1 MVELTDDAH
10 RFLFTV
16 AQAAS
21 DAVCGFLPAS
31 SSSPVQS
38 TLALPRPPLPDDG
51 EATGPHTRTLINAL
65 PPTVTIQMVDMA
77 AIPAEGIKPEFME
90 AFNQI
95 YTPQPG
101 MGPPPPAMGGGMPPL
116 IASHASSG
124 IPQLVHPG
132 MPPLMPSLSADSDHF
147 DSLPPLEDCILPDL
161 LGVEEGEGQRAGM
174 QDEEDWDFEAALDY
188 IFDSSRA
195 GGPVSESEWFNTQQR
210 AAYDSAADDDG
221 EMDSPITY
229 FYKDRLQRYAFSLLV
244 FTQGKGERGHSRE
257 EEMEGRRVVRHGA
270 MPHPSPPSPT
280 PLHPHLP
287 SPPLVCPLRV
297 RFEEFVKGFLSM
309 SVFHTAECWVARGQE
324 TIEPV
329 RPLASL
335 SLHPHPSLKSNTP
348 FSLDLT

>member
-1 MVELTDDAH
+1 MSDPVGVIARETEDSSLNKSPLDVHPVSPTSTRSRHPIFISLDPSPLSPLPTPLPSPLPSLTLPCRYLPSPPFLSDVVELTDDAH

-95 YTPQPG
+95 YPQPPG
-101 MGPPPPAMGGGMPPL
+101 MGPPPPAMGLPPL
-116 IASHASSG
+116 IASNSV
-124 IPQLVHPG
+124 PPLVHPG

-229 FYKDRLQRYAFSLLV
+229 FYKDRLQRYVPFLSSPYSLGSCGG
-244 FTQGKGERGHSRE
+244 GKGWRAAPRLEERR
-257 EEMEGRRVVRHGA
+257 
-270 MPHPSPPSPT
+270 
-280 PLHPHLP
+280 
-287 SPPLVCPLRV
+287 
-297 RFEEFVKGFLSM
+297 
-309 SVFHTAECWVARGQE
+309 
-324 TIEPV
+324 
-329 RPLASL
+329 
-335 SLHPHPSLKSNTP
+335 
-348 FSLDLT
+348 